1 MNRRTAAS
9 AVATLAAGA
18 ALALL
23 PAQAAQAHPLGNF
36 TVNQYDGLVVAPG
49 RLDVDHVEDLAEIPA
64 AQQRKRIDADGNDRL
79 APAELSAW
87 ARTRCDGAARD
98 ARVEAGGGRAVPLSV
113 GESRAQAFPGQAGLQ
128 TLRVTCELTAPLPR
142 DEETRLSYR
151 PADAATGPGWREI
164 TARGD
169 RMTLLAS
176 DVPGKSVSRR
186 LTAYP
191 GDLLS
196 SPPELRS
203 AGFTARGGGPALAG
217 GEDEKNG
224 SPTAGVL
231 PRGADRWAQA
241 LTALVARHELTVGF
255 AALALG
261 ASLVLGAMHALAPG
275 HGKTMMAAAATAGG
289 RSSLRDVLTLGA
301 SVTLTH
307 TLGVF
312 VLGALITAGSA
323 AAPTVVSWLGIASG
337 TLVAGAGAML
347 LRGAWRRR
355 HDAHGHSHGH
365 SHSHSRDAGHGHG
378 HRHGHEQVHG
388 HGPGHTHGHGQG
400 HVHSHNHP
408 HASGHAEE
416 AGATYSEERAP
427 SERPKASRSWPDLLP
442 VLVAAH
448 LGEHR
453 TEGHAPAL
461 TLVHAGDLLPE
472 RPAARTRPEPH
483 HHSHVPPAPGLRG
496 VVLLGFAGGL
506 VPSPSAVVVLV
517 GAAALGQAWFGFL
530 LVLAY
535 GAGLALTLTGA
546 GFAAVRLRES
556 TTRRLA
562 RRPGRRLFT
571 LAHRLTPFGTAAVV
585 FVLGCGL
592 LLKGAAATLG

>member
-9 AVATLAAGA
+9 ALAMLVAGA

-49 RLDVDHVEDLAEIPA
+49 RLRVDHVEDLAEIPA
-64 AQQRKRIDADGNDRL
+64 EQERNRIDTDGDDRP
-79 APAELSAW
+79 APDELSAW
-87 ARTRCDGAARD
+87 ARTRCDTAARD
-98 ARVEAGGGRAVPLSV
+98 ARLVVGDKGSVSVVAGSAKARI
-113 GESRAQAFPGQAGLQ
+113 RPGQAGLR
-128 TLRVTCELTAPLPR
+128 TLRVICELTAALPR
-142 DEETRLSYR
+142 EEETRLSYQ
-151 PADAATGPGWREI
+151 PADAASGAGWREI

-169 RMTLLAS
+169 RMTLAGS
-176 DVPGKSVSRR
+176 DVPRDSVSRR

-196 SPPELRS
+196 SPPDRRS
-203 AGFTARGGGPALAG
+203 AAFGLRPGGPALSG
-217 GEDEKNG
+217 SESGESG

-241 LTALVARHELTVGF
+241 LTGLVARHELTFGF

-261 ASLVLGAMHALAPG
+261 ASLLLGAMHALAPG

-289 RSSLRDVLTLGA
+289 RSSLRDVLALGA

-312 VLGALITAGSA
+312 ALGALIAAGSA

-337 TLVAGAGAML
+337 TLVAIAGALL
-347 LRGAWRRR
+347 LRRAWRQRQ
-355 HDAHGHSHGH
+355 HPHGHSHGH
-365 SHSHSRDAGHGHG
+365 GHDHAHGHA
-378 HRHGHEQVHG
+378 HGHSTA
-388 HGPGHTHGHGQG
+388 HGPAHGHTHGHREDTELPPEEGRVLALATGGAAHRSEQAAGVVQSHGSAYDGPPAQEHG
-400 HVHSHNHP
+400 HHHDSDHGHTHDSDHGHTHDNDHGHTHNH
-408 HASGHAEE
+408 GHTHTHDH
-416 AGATYSEERAP
+416 GHTHT
-427 SERPKASRSWPDLLP
+427 
-442 VLVAAH
+442 H
-448 LGEHR
+448 L
-453 TEGHAPAL
+453 
-461 TLVHAGDLLPE
+461 
-472 RPAARTRPEPH
+472 
-483 HHSHVPPAPGLRG
+483 PPAPGLRG
-496 VVLLGFAGGL
+496 IILLGFAGGL

-546 GFAAVRLRES
+546 GFAVVRLRET

-562 RRPGRRLFT
+562 RRPRGPVLVW
-571 LAHRLTPFGTAAVV
+571 AHRMAPLGTAAVV
-585 FVLGCGL
+585 FVLGCAL
-592 LLKGAAATLG
+592 LLRGALTAVVG